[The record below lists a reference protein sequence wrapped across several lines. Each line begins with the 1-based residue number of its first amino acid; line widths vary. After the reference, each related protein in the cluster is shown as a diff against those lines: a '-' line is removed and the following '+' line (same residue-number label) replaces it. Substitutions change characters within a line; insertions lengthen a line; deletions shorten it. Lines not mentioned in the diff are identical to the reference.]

1 MKVIRFKSYYTI
13 MKKIIIAALVLVLP
27 LAGFGQFQNL
37 KNKVVQKTKEAA
49 KGKAADKAD
58 AARDRLDSTD
68 FNYAISV
75 IDNSGMMN
83 VLDADELA
91 TRAAYSAS
99 NKYMKKESEITA
111 AERCRSILDQAEN
124 FYQARRY
131 RLAELS
137 FLEAKLAYEAAGLT
151 TNINYSKVNADLG
164 LLYSTM
170 GRFNQAEYFLSEGL
184 GLREQTLG
192 RDSKA
197 GASSLNNLAVLY
209 QETARFNEAENYF
222 QEALQAVEK
231 QFGKESHEYAVV
243 LNNQAIYFSEVG
255 RTEKAVANLNTA
267 IAIVEKLNSK
277 NKRTE
282 VGFQSNLAML
292 YQEQGKLVEAEA
304 VYVKLEKMLRLIGDK
319 TFYAGVLNNLALLY
333 IQMNKLDKVEEY
345 LKQSAQI
352 YQTRLGKESP
362 NYAKVLGDLGNF
374 YRMQGKF
381 VEAEDNLNKTLTIYG
396 SALNTNHPEYV
407 KAQED
412 LAILYWKK
420 GDLTKADAGFKI
432 AMDKSLD
439 FINQY
444 FPPMSEAEKTK
455 YWDVLQPRFQRFYN
469 YCLEASATN
478 PAVVQTMFN
487 YQIATKGLLLNST
500 NKIKKSILA
509 SGNTE
514 LIKDY
519 SAWLDKKETLARYYS
534 LSKTELTEQNIDLG
548 ALESEANTLERS
560 LSQRSTDFSQGYAA
574 DKTEY
579 KQIQA
584 KLLDTE
590 AVLEFIR
597 IRAFDKD
604 FTADSKYAALVL
616 TKSATDPKLV
626 VLDNGNQLE
635 TRYAKFY
642 RNAIQNKQADNYSYE
657 QFWARVDPALA
668 GKKVL
673 YISADGVYNQIS
685 LNTLKKPDGDYVL
698 NRYDMVLVGN
708 SKDVIALKTQKP
720 VVAKKSAFV
729 LGFPDYGGD
738 AVSALPGTKVEVDN
752 INRILKAGGYTIQ
765 SFMQKTATEASVKAL
780 KGQTLVHIATH
791 GYFQADVE
799 QTAAGVHQEN
809 AKNNPLLRSGLLLA
823 GASPTLKGEL
833 IPNLES
839 NDNGVLTAY
848 EAMNLS
854 LEGTDL
860 IMVSACETGLGDVRA
875 GEGVYGLQR
884 SFIVAGAKAMVMSLW
899 KVDDAATQAL
909 MTNFYTNLSKGVPKA
924 KAFKQAQL
932 QLMTKYKEPYYWGA
946 FVMMGM

>member
-1 MKVIRFKSYYTI
+1 
-13 MKKIIIAALVLVLP
+13 MKKLIWFILLMLP
-27 LAGFGQFQNL
+27 LAGYSQFQNL

-68 FNYAISV
+68 FNYAITV

-83 VLDADELA
+83 VLDADEVA
-91 TRAAYSAS
+91 TRTAYMAS
-99 NKYMKKESEITA
+99 NKYMKKEGDITA

-124 FYQARRY
+124 FYQARKY
-131 RLAELS
+131 KLAEVS
-137 FLEAKLAYEAAGLT
+137 FLEAKIAFEASGLT
-151 TNINYSKVNADLG
+151 GNINYSKVHADLG

-209 QETARFNEAENYF
+209 QETARFNEAETYF
-222 QEALQAVEK
+222 QEALNVVDK

-243 LNNQAIYFSEVG
+243 LNNQAIFFAKVG
-255 RTEKAVANLNTA
+255 RTDQAVNNLNTA
-267 IAIVEKLNSK
+267 IGIVEKINSK
-277 NKRTE
+277 SKRTE

-292 YQEQGKLVEAEA
+292 YQEQGKLTEAEA
-304 VYVKLEKMLRLIGDK
+304 VYLKLEKMLRLLGDK

-333 IQMNKLDKVEEY
+333 IQMDKVDKVEGY
-345 LKQSAQI
+345 LKEAAQI
-352 YQTRLGKESP
+352 YQTKLGKESP
-362 NYAKVLGDLGNF
+362 NYAKVLGDLGNY
-374 YRMQGKF
+374 YRMQGRF
-381 VEAEDNLNKTLTIYG
+381 SEAEENLNKSLTING
-396 SALNTNHPEYV
+396 TALNTNHPDYV

-420 GDLTKADAGFKI
+420 GDIAKADANYTI
-432 AMDKSLD
+432 AMNKSLE

-455 YWDVLQPRFQRFYN
+455 YWDVLQPRFQRYYN
-469 YCLEASATN
+469 YCLDASASN
-478 PAVVQTMFN
+478 PASIQTMLN
-487 YQIATKGLLLNST
+487 YQLTSKGLLLNST
-500 NKIKKSILA
+500 NKVKKAIL
-509 SGNTE
+509 SGNNTE

-519 SAWLDKKETLARYYS
+519 TTWLDKKETLARYYS
-534 LSKTELTEQNIDLG
+534 LSKEDLTNQNINLA
-548 ALESEANTLERS
+548 ALEAEANALERS
-560 LSQRSTDFSQGYAA
+560 LSQRSTDFSQGYTI
-574 DKTEY
+574 DNTDY
-579 KQIQA
+579 KQIQST
-584 KLLDTE
+584 LTDTE
-590 AVLEFIR
+590 ALIEFIR
-597 IRAFDKD
+597 IRSFDKN
-604 FTADSKYAALVL
+604 FTTESKYAALVL
-616 TKSATDPKLV
+616 TKGVADPKLV
-626 VLDNGNQLE
+626 ILDNGNQLE

-642 RNAIQNKQADNYSYE
+642 RNAIQNRQADAYSYE
-657 QFWARVDPALA
+657 QFWARVEAALT

-673 YISADGVYNQIS
+673 YISTDGVYNQIS
-685 LNTLKKPDGDYVL
+685 LNTLKKPDGDYL
-698 NRYDMVLVGN
+698 INRYDIVLVGN
-708 SKDVIALKTQKP
+708 SKDVLALKAQKTTAP
-720 VVAKKSAFV
+720 KKNAFV

-738 AVSALPGTKVEVDN
+738 AVPALPGTKTEADN
-752 INRILKAGGYTIQ
+752 ISRILKAGGYQVT
-765 SFMQKTATEASVKAL
+765 SYLQKTATEASIKAL
-780 KGQTLVHIATH
+780 KGPALVHIATH
-791 GYFQADVE
+791 GYFQADVD

-860 IMVSACETGLGDVRA
+860 IVVSACETGLGDVRA

-899 KVDDAATQAL
+899 KVDDAATQTL
-909 MTNFYTNLSKGVPKA
+909 MTNFYTNLSKGGTKA

-946 FVMMGM
+946 FVMTGM

>member
-1 MKVIRFKSYYTI
+1 
-13 MKKIIIAALVLVLP
+13 MKKLIWILMLMFP
-27 LAGFGQFQNL
+27 LAGFSQFQNL
-37 KNKVVQKTKEAA
+37 KNKVVQKTKDAA
-49 KGKAADKAD
+49 KGKVADKAD

-91 TRAAYSAS
+91 TRAAYMAS
-99 NKYMKKESEITA
+99 NKHMKKESDITA

-137 FLEAKLAYEAAGLT
+137 FLEAKIAYEASGLT
-151 TNINYSKVNADLG
+151 SNINYSKVHADLG

-170 GRFNQAEYFLSEGL
+170 GRFNQAEYFLTEGL

-255 RTEKAVANLNTA
+255 RTEKAVTNLNTA

-282 VGFQSNLAML
+282 VGFESNLAML
-292 YQEQGKLVEAEA
+292 YQEQGKLAEAEA
-304 VYVKLEKMLRLIGDK
+304 VYVKLEKMLRLVGDK

-333 IQMNKLDKVEEY
+333 IQMNKLDKVEDY

-500 NKIKKSILA
+500 NKIKKSILG
-509 SGNTE
+509 SGNAE

-560 LSQRSTDFSQGYAA
+560 LSQRSGDFSQGYAA

-616 TKSATDPKLV
+616 TKSATEPKLV

-642 RNAIQNKQADNYSYE
+642 RNAIQNRQADNYSYE
-657 QFWARVDPALA
+657 QFWARVDPALT

-720 VVAKKSAFV
+720 VAAKKSAFV

>member
-1 MKVIRFKSYYTI
+1 
-13 MKKIIIAALVLVLP
+13 MKKLIWILMLMFP
-27 LAGFGQFQNL
+27 LAGFSQFQNL
-37 KNKVVQKTKEAA
+37 KNKVVQKTKDAA
-49 KGKAADKAD
+49 KGKVADKAD

-91 TRAAYSAS
+91 TRAAYMAS
-99 NKYMKKESEITA
+99 NKHMKKESEITA

-137 FLEAKLAYEAAGLT
+137 FLEAKIAYEASGLT
-151 TNINYSKVNADLG
+151 NNINYSKVHADLG

-170 GRFNQAEYFLSEGL
+170 GRFNQAEYFLTEGL

-222 QEALQAVEK
+222 QEALQVVEK
-231 QFGKESHEYAVV
+231 KFGKESHEYAVV

-255 RTEKAVANLNTA
+255 RTEKAVTNLNTA

-282 VGFQSNLAML
+282 VGFESNLAML
-292 YQEQGKLVEAEA
+292 YQEQGKLAEAEA
-304 VYVKLEKMLRLIGDK
+304 VYVKLEKMLRLVGDK

-333 IQMNKLDKVEEY
+333 IQMNKLDKVEDY

-374 YRMQGKF
+374 YRMQGRF

-469 YCLEASATN
+469 YCLEASVTN

-509 SGNTE
+509 SGNAE

-560 LSQRSTDFSQGYAA
+560 LSQRSGDFSQGYAA

-616 TKSATDPKLV
+616 TKSATEPKLV

-642 RNAIQNKQADNYSYE
+642 RNAIQNRQADNYSYE

-720 VVAKKSAFV
+720 VAAKKSAFV

>member
-1 MKVIRFKSYYTI
+1 
-13 MKKIIIAALVLVLP
+13 MKKLIWILMLMFP
-27 LAGFGQFQNL
+27 LAGFSQFQNL
-37 KNKVVQKTKEAA
+37 KNKVVQKTKDAA
-49 KGKAADKAD
+49 KGKVADKAD

-91 TRAAYSAS
+91 TRAAYMAS
-99 NKYMKKESEITA
+99 NKHMKKESDITA

-137 FLEAKLAYEAAGLT
+137 FLEAKIAYEASGLT
-151 TNINYSKVNADLG
+151 SNINYSKVHADLG

-170 GRFNQAEYFLSEGL
+170 GRFNQAEFFLTEGL

-255 RTEKAVANLNTA
+255 RTEKAVTNLNTA

-282 VGFQSNLAML
+282 VGFESNLAML
-292 YQEQGKLVEAEA
+292 YQEQGKLAEAEA
-304 VYVKLEKMLRLIGDK
+304 VYVKLEKMLRLVGDK

-333 IQMNKLDKVEEY
+333 IQMNKLDKVEDY

-500 NKIKKSILA
+500 NKIKKSILG
-509 SGNTE
+509 SGNAE

-560 LSQRSTDFSQGYAA
+560 LSQRSGDFSQGYAA

-616 TKSATDPKLV
+616 TKSATEPKLV

-642 RNAIQNKQADNYSYE
+642 RNAIQNRQADNYSYE

-720 VVAKKSAFV
+720 VAAKKSAFV

-738 AVSALPGTKVEVDN
+738 AVSALPGTKVEVEN

>member
-1 MKVIRFKSYYTI
+1 
-13 MKKIIIAALVLVLP
+13 MKKVIIAALVLVLP

-99 NKYMKKESEITA
+99 NKYMKKESDITA

-509 SGNTE
+509 SGNAE

-720 VVAKKSAFV
+720 VAAKKSAFV